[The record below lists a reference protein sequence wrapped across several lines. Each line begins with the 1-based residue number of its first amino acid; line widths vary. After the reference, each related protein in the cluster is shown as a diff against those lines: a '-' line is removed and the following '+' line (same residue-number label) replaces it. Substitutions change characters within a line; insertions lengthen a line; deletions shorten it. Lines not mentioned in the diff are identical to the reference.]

1 MRTRARQNLPEASPS
16 HGGEGWGEGECSS
29 NYNVPVWGRG
39 TAIRGRQYGFTLME
53 LLVATAVGSILAAI
67 LFTLTGFGQR
77 SFAIVANDS
86 QLDAKSRYALDLLS
100 RELKQATKV
109 ISLTTNSTSATL
121 VLTNANSAIG
131 ISLTWSAQDRTLIL
145 NETGDTFLTNK
156 VLLTACDQCNFT
168 PYNHALSLNMGA
180 ASLIPAATLND
191 CKVIGFSWSC
201 VTNIGTITNRLSQ
214 SSQIALR
221 NKLN

>member
-1 MRTRARQNLPEASPS
+1 MRLPNDLAVCPVTEWNSRL
-16 HGGEGWGEGECSS
+16 ENRSS
-29 NYNVPVWGRG
+29 QFV
-39 TAIRGRQYGFTLME
+39 TFHISAFTLIE

-109 ISLTTNSTSATL
+109 THLTTNSSSKSLA
-121 VLTNANSAIG
+121 LTNGASGIG
-131 ISLTWSAQDRTLIL
+131 ISLTWSADERTLTL
-145 NETGDTFLTNK
+145 DETGSTFLTNK

-168 PYNHALSLNMGA
+168 LFNHALSFAGGS
-180 ASLIPAATLND
+180 ASLIPATSLAD
-191 CKVIGFSWSC
+191 CKVIGLSWSC
-201 VTNIGTITNRLSQ
+201 VTNLGKITNRLSQ
-214 SSQIALR
+214 STEIALR
-221 NKLN
+221 NRVD